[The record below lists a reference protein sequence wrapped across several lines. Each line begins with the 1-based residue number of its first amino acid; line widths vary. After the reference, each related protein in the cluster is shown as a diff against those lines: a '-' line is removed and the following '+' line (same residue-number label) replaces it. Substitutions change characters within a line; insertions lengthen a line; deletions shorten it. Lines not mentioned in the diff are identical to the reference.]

1 MIYPQENNVLLF
13 LSLRH
18 MWWKIHWRLGIWRE
32 ISKIL
37 GKSHTW
43 SVGSYHDSCS
53 MSARG
58 LAQKC
63 ILSHASE
70 ISPNE
75 ACRGSGLWM
84 VMATAWLLSL
94 EELLYQEMFFCAH
107 YGLGSWD
114 SAQTLLYR
122 SHCPEGETNRQNSS
136 WYRIGGYSSGS

>member
-1 MIYPQENNVLLF
+1 
-13 LSLRH
+13 
-18 MWWKIHWRLGIWRE
+18 
-32 ISKIL
+32 
-37 GKSHTW
+37 
-43 SVGSYHDSCS
+43 

-94 EELLYQEMFFCAH
+94 EELRYQEMFFCAH
-107 YGLGSWD
+107 YVLGSWD
-114 SAQTLLYR
+114 SAHYVLGSCYTEVTVQK
-122 SHCPEGETNRQNSS
+122 GETDRQNSL
-136 WYRIGGYSSGS
+136 